1 MRQSNRNPQTVT
13 PRLLRRRPLPVP
25 EEGDK
30 EARGRVLVVGGAP
43 EMPGAVILAANA
55 ALRAG
60 AGKLQ
65 IATCESIAPFVGIA
79 VPEALVL
86 ALAQTQSGS
95 LARQA
100 GATVAEHTGN
110 VGALLIGPGMAF
122 DDDTAA
128 VVKQAVT
135 GTEATV
141 ILDAAALKVLKTV
154 PDLLHSTNGNAVLT
168 PHAGEMAS
176 LLKRDKQQILEDPLR
191 CVCEAAEQFGAV
203 VALKG
208 ARTYIAA
215 PGGEVYCNKGGNV
228 GLATSGSGDALAG
241 LVSGL
246 AARGTS
252 ALEATIWAVFLHARA
267 GDRLAKRMGTLGFLA
282 RELLAEIPALM
293 TQLSSM
299 HPKRV
304 KAR

>member
-1 MRQSNRNPQTVT
+1 MRQSNRKPQTIT
-13 PRLLRRRPLPVP
+13 PQLLRRRPLPVP

-30 EARGRVLVVGGAP
+30 EARGRALVVGGAP

-65 IATCESIAPFVGIA
+65 IATCASIAPFVGIA

-100 GATVAEHTGN
+100 GATVAEHAGN

-122 DDDTAA
+122 DDDTDA
-128 VVKQAVT
+128 VVQQAIT
-135 GTEATV
+135 GTQATV
-141 ILDAAALKVLKTV
+141 ILDAAGLKVLKTL

-168 PHAGEMAS
+168 PHAGEMAG

-191 CVCEAAEQFGAV
+191 CVCEAARKFGPSSRS
-203 VALKG
+203 KG
-208 ARTYIAA
+208 REPILPPPAARCIATSA
-215 PGGEVYCNKGGNV
+215 
-228 GLATSGSGDALAG
+228 ATSG
-241 LVSGL
+241 
-246 AARGTS
+246 
-252 ALEATIWAVFLHARA
+252 
-267 GDRLAKRMGTLGFLA
+267 
-282 RELLAEIPALM
+282 
-293 TQLSSM
+293 
-299 HPKRV
+299 
-304 KAR
+304 